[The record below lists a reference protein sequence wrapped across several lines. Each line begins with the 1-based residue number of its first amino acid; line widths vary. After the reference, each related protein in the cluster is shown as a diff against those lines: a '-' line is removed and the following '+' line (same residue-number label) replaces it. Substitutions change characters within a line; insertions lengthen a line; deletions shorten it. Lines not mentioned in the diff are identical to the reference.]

1 MLNWVQVKFH
11 ISGKLLVLPTK
22 NLQFNLQYEYQMMT
36 LIVAV
41 SFTTFQPGPQN
52 SSEFYG
58 IIINSSTMLAALLY
72 KGTNYVVR
80 DGKIITL

>member
-1 MLNWVQVKFH
+1 
-11 ISGKLLVLPTK
+11 
-22 NLQFNLQYEYQMMT
+22 MMT
-36 LIVAV
+36 LTVAV

-58 IIINSSTMLAALLY
+58 IILNSGTMLAALLY
-72 KGTNYVVR
+72 KGTNYDVR